1 MSLCVGSHLS
11 RMLSPDLFF
20 LFPVCLRI
28 FRPRPPGHSGASS
41 AASSLLRLGHGGTGL
56 WAAESRRG
64 FLCLFV

>member
-11 RMLSPDLFF
+11 RMLSPDLFSCS
-20 LFPVCLRI
+20 PCVCEYLGRG
-28 FRPRPPGHSGASS
+28 PPGHSGASS